1 MMIGYMTFAS
11 IVLTLGV
18 SLLIF
23 LQVRRKSRADEAIA
37 KRLQEI
43 ATALGAQETMLG
55 QMRNQQRD
63 DAFQLRT
70 ELLNSLTSITKLT
83 QDQLGAVTERTAQ
96 LTDRTEK
103 TLSLVRDEIG
113 RKLDLIREDNSQKLE
128 KMRETVDEK
137 LHATLEKRLGES
149 FKVVSDQLNVVNK
162 SLGEM
167 QSLAEGV
174 GDLKRV
180 LVNVKSRGMLGEFQL
195 NSILEDI
202 LSPDQYGTNV
212 ATKRQSQDR
221 VEFAI
226 KLPGRDEDN
235 LKGPGVWLPIDAKFP
250 KEDYE
255 RLLDAQGKGDL
266 EQVEIARKAIRT
278 RLKGEAKDISTKYLD
293 PPFTT
298 DFAILF
304 LPFEGLYAEVLNT
317 PGIVDELQR
326 TYRVMVGGPT
336 TLAALLNS
344 LQMGFKTLA
353 IQKRS
358 SEVWKV
364 LGAVKTEFGKF
375 GELLEKTKKK
385 LDQASDEL
393 DLASKKTATIQR
405 RLVSVETLPADASIG
420 FLEDGLSSDDG
431 NDSALDSEKR
441 EEV

>member
-1 MMIGYMTFAS
+1 MMIGYMTFAG

-70 ELLNSLTSITKLT
+70 ELLNGLTSITKLT

-128 KMRETVDEK
+128 RMRETVDEK

-212 ATKRQSQDR
+212 VTKRQSQDR

-326 TYRVMVGGPT
+326 TYRVMVSGPT

-405 RLVSVETLPADASIG
+405 RLVSVETLPADVSIG